1 MTVPNKISVTLSSRA
16 ADSGLL
22 EEVGAVFH
30 QWIGNNSLQDILV
43 DVADYRH
50 VARGPGV
57 VLVGHECNYQ
67 VREDSERRPQ
77 IVCWQ
82 KRAFSTSV
90 CPIREVFK
98 RTVKVCRMLEEHTA
112 RVGCFDASRA
122 RIGARDRLSTNSPRF
137 EVDEFVWHVRQS
149 LAKELFTVPVVQVE
163 GQGALP
169 QVAARWVAER
179 TFRGLDEG
187 QFHPLAGAAS

>member
-1 MTVPNKISVTLSSRA
+1 MTVPNKISVTLSSGDA
-16 ADSGLL
+16 APCLL

-30 QWIGNNSLQDILV
+30 EWIRNDSLQDILV

-50 VARGPGV
+50 VSRGPGV

-67 VREDSERRPQ
+67 VREDPERRPQ

-82 KRAFSTSV
+82 KREFSTPV

-98 RTVKVCRMLEEHTA
+98 RTVKICRMLEEHTA

-122 RIGARDRLSTNSPRF
+122 LIGARDRLSTNGPGF
-137 EVDEFVWHVRQS
+137 EINEFVWHVRQS
-149 LAKELFTVPVVQVE
+149 LAKELFTVPVVQAE
-163 GQGALP
+163 GQRGLP
-169 QVAARWVAER
+169 QVVASWVAER

-187 QFHPLAGAAS
+187 QFHSLAGATS